1 MQAILQISSHL
12 TLTVTLCK
20 RNAIALN
27 LQIRKLGLG
36 NQFTRGHTDG
46 ECRAGF

>member
-1 MQAILQISSHL
+1 MKAVLQISHL

-20 RNAIALN
+20 GIAITLN
-27 LQIRKLGLG
+27 LQIRKPGLG
-36 NQFTRGHTDG
+36 KQFTRGHTDG